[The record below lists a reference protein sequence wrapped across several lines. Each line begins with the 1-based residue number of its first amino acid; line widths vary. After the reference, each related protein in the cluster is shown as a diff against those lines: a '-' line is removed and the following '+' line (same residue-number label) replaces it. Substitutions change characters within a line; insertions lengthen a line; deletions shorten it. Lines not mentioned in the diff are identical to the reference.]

1 MKRKLLYLACLITSF
16 TFAQTISTFNSVNMS
31 SYAIVDGTVDQSPMG
46 ASTTWNFT
54 SLTSTGTSTDTY
66 AAPTA
71 AQTTT
76 FPGTTNVFSSGDN
89 DILFKDIAGELSITG
104 AVTPDL
110 ELNYNV
116 DNALI
121 GTFPLSFGYN
131 NTDLVEGTFTNPD
144 ISGVFS
150 GNIVKTVDAHGT
162 LNMNDVGAGAYSA
175 TVTRLKM
182 VQTVTLG
189 LPPFLPNAGTA
200 TQTSYYYYDNSNGNL
215 VFRSNTVHIVIPIAN
230 LDETTIANESLLTN
244 LLSVNENV
252 ASEFSVVPNPVNSI
266 LNISLKT
273 PTTIN
278 AIVVSDLN
286 GRQVLSTTNN
296 TTTIDVSALQAGMYI
311 VMIETET
318 GMLTKKFIKN

>member
-16 TFAQTISTFNSVNMS
+16 TFAQSIATFNSANMS
-31 SYAIVDGTVDQSPMG
+31 NYGTVDGAVDQSPTG
-46 ASTTWNFT
+46 ASTTWSFT
-54 SLTSTGTSTDTY
+54 GLTVSGTSTDTY
-66 AAPTA
+66 AAPTGV
-71 AQTTT
+71 QTTT

-89 DILFKDIAGELSITG
+89 DILFKDTAGELSITG

-131 NTDLVEGTFTNPD
+131 NTDAVEGTFTNPD

-162 LNMNDVGAGAYSA
+162 LNLNVVGEGVYSG
-175 TVTRLKM
+175 TVTRLTM

-200 TQTSYYYYDNSNGNL
+200 TQTSYYYYDNSTGNL

-230 LDETTIANESLLTN
+230 IDETTIVNEVYLVTLLG
-244 LLSVNENV
+244 VKENV
-252 ASEFSVVPNPVNSI
+252 ANDFSVIPNPVHSI
-266 LNISLKT
+266 LNINTQKSIKS
-273 PTTIN
+273 
-278 AIVVSDLN
+278 VSVFDIN
-286 GRQVLSTTNN
+286 GREVLSTTNN
-296 TTTIDVSALQAGMYI
+296 TKSIDVSALQDGMYI
-311 VMIETET
+311 LQVLTNT
-318 GMLTKKFIKN
+318 GILTKKFIKN